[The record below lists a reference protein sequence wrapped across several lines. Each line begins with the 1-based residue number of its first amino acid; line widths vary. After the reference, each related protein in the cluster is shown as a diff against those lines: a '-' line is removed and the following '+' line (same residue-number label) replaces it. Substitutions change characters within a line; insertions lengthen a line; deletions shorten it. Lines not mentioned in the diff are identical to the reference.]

1 MGRGTSRRN
10 HHRGRSGLELAP
22 HLPVIIRW
30 TLCTGTEKNT
40 LGSSMHDNL
49 RCKLEEDKLEQA
61 QCEPEGCPVM
71 SVLHNFQ
78 RIPIEVNI
86 TIKVHIMECLHWDLI
101 GSAVFELV
109 GLVLEGKVMFDGAA
123 WNGGLFILAGTEGRG
138 EVPETDQ
145 NRDCREETEE
155 DAGLQ
160 SAADFPGQIP
170 WDECN
175 EGDEEDVGEALVA
188 GTISRQRSILDC
200 RVLCANISICSIE
213 LYGGTDALA
222 DRCGCLFTY
231 RRRSNTT
238 GLEFL
243 EGRGG
248 SFGGL
253 NELELALRAI
263 DALGLGRHDCCL
275 PN

>member
-1 MGRGTSRRN
+1 
-10 HHRGRSGLELAP
+10 
-22 HLPVIIRW
+22 
-30 TLCTGTEKNT
+30 
-40 LGSSMHDNL
+40 
-49 RCKLEEDKLEQA
+49 
-61 QCEPEGCPVM
+61 
-71 SVLHNFQ
+71 
-78 RIPIEVNI
+78 
-86 TIKVHIMECLHWDLI
+86 MECLHWDLI

-145 NRDCREETEE
+145 NRHCREETEE

-175 EGDEEDVGEALVA
+175 EGDEEDVGETLVA

-213 LYGGTDALA
+213 VCDGTDALA